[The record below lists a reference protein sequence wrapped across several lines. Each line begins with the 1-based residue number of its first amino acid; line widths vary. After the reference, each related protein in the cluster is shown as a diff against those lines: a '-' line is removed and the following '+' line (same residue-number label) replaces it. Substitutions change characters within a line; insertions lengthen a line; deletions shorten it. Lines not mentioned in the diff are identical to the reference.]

1 MGLKK
6 PIKLHAGDLVQHLQT
21 KELFRVRWAVRADQG
36 VELTGAY
43 VAKPS
48 KQVQLEIRRA
58 EVKDYVVQKPDNR
71 VWFALENYL

>member
-1 MGLKK
+1 MRLKK

-21 KELFRVRWAVRADQG
+21 KEVFRVRWAVRADQG

-43 VAKPS
+43 VANPN
-48 KQVQLEIRRA
+48 KQVQLEVRGADVRS
-58 EVKDYVVQKPDNR
+58 YVVQKPDNQ